1 MIIMTKRKVSCA
13 KYRQMGK
20 DELLDA
26 LQKSKPK
33 TRNRKCI
40 EKEIQQRNLE

>member
-1 MIIMTKRKVSCA
+1 MTKKQLSCA

-33 TRNRKCI
+33 TRTRKCI
-40 EKEIQQRNLE
+40 ENEIQQRNLES